1 MAEFRLRPAAR
12 ADLEGIWRDTAER
25 WSVQQAETYISLLF
39 DAFAALADFPLSG
52 QDASDIREGYRQRL
66 CGSHAI
72 FYRPQTY
79 GVEIVRVLHSH
90 MLPDAHF

>member
-12 ADLEGIWRDTAER
+12 IDLEGIWQDTAER
-25 WSVQQAETYISLLF
+25 WSAQQAETYISLLF

-66 CGSHAI
+66 SGSHVI
-72 FYRPQTY
+72 FYRPQDY

-90 MLPDAHF
+90 MLPDAYF